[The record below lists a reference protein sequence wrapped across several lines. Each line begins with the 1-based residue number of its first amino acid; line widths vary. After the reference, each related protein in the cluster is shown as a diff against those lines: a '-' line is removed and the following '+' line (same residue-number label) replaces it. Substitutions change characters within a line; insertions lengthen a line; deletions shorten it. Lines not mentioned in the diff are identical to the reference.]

1 MLLSGGAPGGLLAN
15 GLHKARVPTG
25 FPRSTILKSRTV
37 EKEWNMAVGEI
48 CNREVVIAE
57 KGLSVVAAAQLM
69 RTQHVGDLVVVE
81 VRDGRKHPVGI
92 VTDRDIVVEVVAA
105 GVNPEVLKVGDI
117 MGPEVATVRE
127 SDGLFE
133 ALRYMRDKG
142 VRRMPVVD
150 RDGALVGILTLDDLL
165 SLLAEEMTELAKLV
179 SHERQRE
186 ANART

>member
-1 MLLSGGAPGGLLAN
+1 
-15 GLHKARVPTG
+15 
-25 FPRSTILKSRTV
+25 
-37 EKEWNMAVGEI
+37 MAVGEI
-48 CNREVVIAE
+48 CNRDVVIAE
-57 KGLSVVAAAQLM
+57 KSLSVVAAAQLM
-69 RTQHVGDLVVVE
+69 RTHHVGDLVVVE
-81 VRDGRKHPVGI
+81 EKNGRKHPAGI

-105 GVNPEVLKVGDI
+105 GVDPETLKVGDI

-127 SDGLFE
+127 SEGLFE

-150 RDGALVGILTLDDLL
+150 REGGLVGILTMDDLL

-186 ANART
+186 ATVRT

>member
-1 MLLSGGAPGGLLAN
+1 
-15 GLHKARVPTG
+15 
-25 FPRSTILKSRTV
+25 
-37 EKEWNMAVGEI
+37 MAVGEI

-57 KGLSVVAAAQLM
+57 KTLSVVDAAQLM
-69 RTQHVGDLVVVE
+69 RKHHVGDLVVVE
-81 VRDGRKHPVGI
+81 EKDGRRHPVGI

-105 GVNPEVLKVGDI
+105 EVNPDALKVGDI

-127 SDGLFE
+127 SEGLFE

-150 RDGALVGILTLDDLL
+150 REGGLVGILTLDDLL

-186 ANART
+186 ATVRT

>member
-1 MLLSGGAPGGLLAN
+1 
-15 GLHKARVPTG
+15 
-25 FPRSTILKSRTV
+25 
-37 EKEWNMAVGEI
+37 MAVGEI

-57 KGLSVVAAAQLM
+57 KALSVVDAAQLM
-69 RTQHVGDLVVVE
+69 RKHHVGDLVVVE
-81 VRDGRKHPVGI
+81 EKDGRKHPVGI

-105 GVNPEVLKVGDI
+105 GVNPDALKVGDI

-127 SDGLFE
+127 GEGLFE
-133 ALRYMRDKG
+133 ALRHMRDKG

-150 RDGALVGILTLDDLL
+150 RDGGLVGILALDDLL

-186 ANART
+186 AIVRT

>member
-1 MLLSGGAPGGLLAN
+1 MS
-15 GLHKARVPTG
+15 
-25 FPRSTILKSRTV
+25 
-37 EKEWNMAVGEI
+37 VGEL

-57 KGLSVVAAAQLM
+57 KALPVTEAAHLM
-69 RTQHVGDLVVVE
+69 RSHHVGDLVVVE
-81 VRDGRKHPVGI
+81 EKGGRKHPVGI

-105 GVNPEVLKVGDI
+105 GVNPDALKVGDI

-127 SDGLFE
+127 SEGLFE

-150 RDGALVGILTLDDLL
+150 GSGGLVGILTLDDLL
-165 SLLAEEMTELAKLV
+165 GLLAEEMSELAKLV

-186 ANART
+186 ATGRI

>member
-1 MLLSGGAPGGLLAN
+1 
-15 GLHKARVPTG
+15 
-25 FPRSTILKSRTV
+25 
-37 EKEWNMAVGEI
+37 MAVGEI

-57 KGLSVVAAAQLM
+57 KALSVVDAARLM
-69 RTQHVGDLVVVE
+69 RTHHVGDLVVVE
-81 VRDGRKHPVGI
+81 GRHPVGI

-105 GVNPEVLKVGDI
+105 GVNPEALAVADI

-127 SDGLFE
+127 SEGLFE

-142 VRRMPVVD
+142 VRRVPVVD
-150 RDGALVGILTLDDLL
+150 REDGLVGILTLDDLL

-186 ANART
+186 ASART